1 MTSGTGVTGAGQW
14 LEAQS
19 TAVQMFISGSAAS
32 ISQQKKGRAR
42 ACGRRLFKVIVAC
55 RATFA
60 PSLSLAACAL
70 GRVGVPR
77 PGQLVRL
84 NNNFIAYTHTH
95 TLGHTYPH
103 THRHTQSPSEIAPI
117 GFVCEN
123 WQHFFYFFYSASHK
137 WSCKMQMKSRRRHR
151 RRVKVHVRCDVAIKQ
166 D

>member
-1 MTSGTGVTGAGQW
+1 MTSGRGEGVGQW
-14 LEAQS
+14 LAAQS

-42 ACGRRLFKVIVAC
+42 ACGKRLFKVIVAC

-60 PSLSLAACAL
+60 PSLSLSACAL

-95 TLGHTYPH
+95 SGAHLPTH
-103 THRHTQSPSEIAPI
+103 THTQTHQSHQLVLCVKI
-117 GFVCEN
+117 GNISFISFIPPRTNEVVKC
-123 WQHFFYFFYSASHK
+123 K
-137 WSCKMQMKSRRRHR
+137 WS
-151 RRVKVHVRCDVAIKQ
+151 RVVAIVVALKVMF
-166 D
+166 DVMSP